1 MPSRDELTIRMPEI
15 RYKSHFRWSLWVF
28 FRKIQ
33 VRFKQASLATA
44 DNKQEDR
51 MRLHKYQGRCT
62 RDHEKSALYE
72 NGYRNMFAKNL
83 LKGVWGSNHH

>member
-1 MPSRDELTIRMPEI
+1 MLRKGTRINKIMPSLDELTIWMPEI

-51 MRLHKYQGRCT
+51 MSFYTNIKGGVHETT
-62 RDHEKSALYE
+62 RKAPCMKTAI
-72 NGYRNMFAKNL
+72 GKC
-83 LKGVWGSNHH
+83 

>member
-44 DNKQEDR
+44 DSKQEDR
-51 MRLHKYQGRCT
+51 MSLTQISREVYT
-62 RDHEKSALYE
+62 RPREK
-72 NGYRNMFAKNL
+72 RPI
-83 LKGVWGSNHH
+83 